1 MVFDTSKKN
10 DLICAMWDIEKW
22 TTVVYCCACALG
34 LIYCFCHGSKLMRE
48 RERATRES
56 GTEGEQNK
64 GNAGLTNVFFIGCI
78 VGCYII
84 SLLFLLLRGSFV

>member
-1 MVFDTSKKN
+1 MDDCGVLLCLCPWS
-10 DLICAMWDIEKW
+10 DLLFLSRFEINE
-22 TTVVYCCACALG
+22 
-34 LIYCFCHGSKLMRE
+34 RE